1 MLEVFTSSYSKYKG
15 NRGVQISNSIPHGV
29 VVYKQIKF
37 LYPEWNLVEK
47 WNKLKRLPKDDPERV
62 WFWSEVFVLEYWRKL
77 DIIGERR
84 VLDALA
90 DGDVLLCWCKDE
102 CHRHI
107 LASWLRLHDAKVTE
121 I

>member
-1 MLEVFTSSYSKYKG
+1 MYKFQTVYLVVLWSISRLSSYIRSG
-15 NRGVQISNSIPHGV
+15 IWWRSGISLRDYRRMTLS
-29 VVYKQIKF
+29 
-37 LYPEWNLVEK
+37 
-47 WNKLKRLPKDDPERV
+47 
-62 WFWSEVFVLEYWRKL
+62 VFVLEYWRKL

-84 VLDALA
+84 VLDALT

-107 LASWLRLHDAKVTE
+107 LASWLRLHDVKVTE